1 MRPKPESRYRRPVCR
16 THSRLLSVA
25 VTFLAVTFLAVACG
39 EAKRSI
45 PPDTT
50 SLESADAASPGIAP
64 GEGYLAVPDG
74 RIWYRKTGAG
84 TGTPV
89 IFLHGGPGYNSFY
102 LKSLEALGDDRPVI
116 RYDQLGGGRSGPMTD
131 TSQMTIAHFVRELD
145 SLRAA
150 LGYNRFHL
158 LGHSWGTI
166 LGFEYYRAHPQ
177 HVASLT
183 LASAALDIPAW
194 ERNARRLV
202 GTLSD
207 SAQRAIKVREAE
219 QKFDAPDYQQAL
231 EEFYGKYVWRHPVEA
246 DLDSTIR
253 MANMKIYNYM
263 QGPSEF
269 TITGTLKTY
278 DVTPLLRTITVP
290 TLYTVG
296 EFDEADPPTIRHF
309 ASLTPGATVE
319 VIPGAAHI
327 TTWDNP
333 EAMLRV
339 VRRFLRKVD
348 GRAGAAPGKW

>member
-1 MRPKPESRYRRPVCR
+1 MRRKPESRYRRLVCLPR
-16 THSRLLSVA
+16 SRLLFV
-25 VTFLAVTFLAVACG
+25 AVTFLAVACG
-39 EAKRSI
+39 EAKRAI

-50 SLESADAASPGIAP
+50 TSVDSTHATSPALGP
-64 GEGYLAVPDG
+64 GETYLPVPDG

-89 IFLHGGPGYNSFY
+89 ILLHGGPGYNSFY

-116 RYDQLGGGRSGPMTD
+116 RYDQLGGGRSGPMSD
-131 TSQMTIAHFVRELD
+131 TAQMTIAHFVRELD

-150 LGYNRFHL
+150 LGYDRVHL

-177 HVASLT
+177 YVASLT
-183 LASAALDIPAW
+183 LASAALDIPTW
-194 ERNARRLV
+194 ERNTRRLV

-207 SAQRAIKVREAE
+207 SAQRAIEVREAE

-231 EEFYGKYVWRHPVEA
+231 EEFYGKYVWRRPVEA

-253 MANMKIYNYM
+253 MANMQIYNYM

-278 DVTPLLRTITVP
+278 DVTSLLKTIRVP

-296 EFDEADPPTIRHF
+296 EFDEADPPTIRRF
-309 ASLTPGATVE
+309 ASLTAGATVE

-339 VRRFLRKVD
+339 VRRFLRTVD
-348 GRAGAAPGKW
+348 TRAPA

>member
-1 MRPKPESRYRRPVCR
+1 MTRKLGGVF
-16 THSRLLSVA
+16 VA
-25 VTFLAVTFLAVACG
+25 SAVTFLAVACG
-39 EAKRSI
+39 DAKRAI

-50 SLESADAASPGIAP
+50 TNPESADAGSPAIGP
-64 GEGYLAVPDG
+64 GEAYLPVPDG
-74 RIWYRKTGAG
+74 RIWFKKTGAG

-102 LKSLEALGDDRPVI
+102 LKSLEALGDHRPVI

-131 TSQMTIAHFVRELD
+131 TSQMTIPHFVRELD

-150 LGYNRFHL
+150 LGYDRVHL

-166 LGFEYYRAHPQ
+166 LGFEYYRAHPR

-183 LASAALDIPAW
+183 LASAALDIPTW

-207 SAQRAIKVREAE
+207 SAQRAIRLREAE
-219 QKFDAPDYQQAL
+219 RNFDAPDYQQAL

-253 MANMKIYNYM
+253 TANMQIYNYM

-278 DVTPLLRTITVP
+278 DATPLLGTITVP

-296 EFDEADPPTIRHF
+296 EFDESDPPTIRRFGILDARSH
-309 ASLTPGATVE
+309 GGGH
-319 VIPGAAHI
+319 PGAAHI

-333 EAMLRV
+333 EAMLGV

-348 GRAGAAPGKW
+348 AS

>member
-1 MRPKPESRYRRPVCR
+1 MF
-16 THSRLLSVA
+16 SVA
-25 VTFLAVTFLAVACG
+25 LTSLAIACG
-39 EAKRSI
+39 EAKRAT
-45 PPDTT
+45 PDTSMKVEPASAT
-50 SLESADAASPGIAP
+50 SPALGA
-64 GEGYLAVPDG
+64 GEAYLPVADG
-74 RIWYRKTGAG
+74 RIWYKKTGTG

-89 IFLHGGPGYNSFY
+89 ILLHGGPGFNSFY

-116 RYDQLGGGRSGPMTD
+116 RYDQLGGGKSGPMTD

-150 LGYNRFHL
+150 MGYDRDHL

-183 LASAALDIPAW
+183 LASAALDIPTW
-194 ERNARRLV
+194 ERNAGRLV
-202 GTLSD
+202 RTLSD
-207 SAQRAIKVREAE
+207 SAQRAIRVREAE
-219 QKFDAPDYQQAL
+219 QKFDAPDYQRAL
-231 EEFYGKYVWRHPVEA
+231 EEFYGRYVWRHPVEA
-246 DLDSTIR
+246 DLDSTMK
-253 MANMKIYNYM
+253 MANEQIYNYM

-278 DVTPLLRTITVP
+278 DVTPLLGTIKVP

-296 EFDEADPPTIRHF
+296 EFDEADPPTIRRF

-319 VIPGAAHI
+319 IIPGAAHI

-339 VRRFLRKVD
+339 VRRFLRRVD
-348 GRAGAAPGKW
+348 AKELRAGLQAGARYR